1 MPLPK
6 REEIYTYEDYL
17 NWPDE
22 QRIELI
28 NGQILDD
35 KGCKGAPDLIVEI
48 FLKT

>member
-17 NWPDE
+17 NWPEE

-28 NGQILDD
+28 NGQVYLM
-35 KGCKGAPDLIVEI
+35 APPSRIHQEVSGT
-48 FLKT
+48 FQY